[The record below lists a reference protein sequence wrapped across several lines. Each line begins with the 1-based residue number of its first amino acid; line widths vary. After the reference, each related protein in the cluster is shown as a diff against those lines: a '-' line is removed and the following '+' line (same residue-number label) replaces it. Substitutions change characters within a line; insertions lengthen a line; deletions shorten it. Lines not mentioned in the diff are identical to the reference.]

1 MKKTL
6 KIVTIILVIV
16 LIILISFFGI
26 FKENFNEMKNIIP
39 DYKLG
44 TEFEGTRNF
53 KFVVDTTSSE
63 EKVYYDSEGNVVED
77 VDETTDT
84 SAYTSETKTVKA
96 NEDEVLTKENYEKT
110 KKIMQER
117 LKNLKVSEYDIRLNN
132 EDGSILVS
140 IPQNDETDTVYN
152 VVGSVGKLEILDKD
166 TEELLMDNNQ
176 LKKAE
181 VVYNTTSTG
190 TTVYL
195 QLEFN
200 KEGKDKLRQISN
212 IYVEKEVPVEKE
224 ETVDDANTVTDTNTV
239 SDNTTDENKTQEKET
254 EISYVKV
261 NFDGTTL
268 ITTYFGE
275 QMNDG
280 ILQIPISQA
289 LTDTETIQKFMDS
302 TNTIANML
310 NTGRLPISYTLE
322 NDNFVKSN
330 ITADTINIAICVLE
344 IVVAVLLV
352 YMIIK
357 YGKNGII
364 AAILHVRIYSFIVIR
379 FKIYKCYNNNK
390 RMFSICFNNFN
401 KLYILN
407 EFIKE
412 DERAKGSVKGFWRS
426 N

>member
-63 EKVYYDSEGNVVED
+63 EKVYYDSEGNVVEN

-152 VVGSVGKLEILDKD
+152 VVGSVGKLEILDKE

-224 ETVDDANTVTDTNTV
+224 ETVDDANTVTDANTV
-239 SDNTTDENKTQEKET
+239 SDNTTNENKTQEKET

-379 FKIYKCYNNNK
+379 FKIYKCYNNDK

-407 EFIKE
+407 ELIKE
-412 DERAKGSVKGFWRS
+412 DERAKGSFKGF
-426 N
+426 

>member
-412 DERAKGSVKGFWRS
+412 DERAKGSVKGFW
-426 N
+426 